1 MKINGDDTY
10 IPYLNDQLGHFARAS
25 KLIVFSGIGINAIV
39 VIVEQGCL
47 IAKGLM
53 RQFRTALPVSTYW
66 LTVRETNIATYF
78 QLGNQSQET

>member
-25 KLIVFSGIGINAIV
+25 KLIIFSGIGINAIV
-39 VIVEQGCL
+39 VIVEQ
-47 IAKGLM
+47 I

-78 QLGNQSQET
+78 QLGNQSQEI

>member
-39 VIVEQGCL
+39 VIVEQIRLSHRGR
-47 IAKGLM
+47 AD
-53 RQFRTALPVSTYW
+53 AAVSYCTS
-66 LTVRETNIATYF
+66 
-78 QLGNQSQET
+78 G